1 MINNS
6 LSCFLP
12 LILLCDH
19 LLLGIYIKISFV
31 LHLVLFSERTDCNF
45 KNSRGRLLEPIKLQI
60 MKSYFLFIF
69 ILLSQF
75 SFGKGNTV
83 FFEGFK
89 TVVSLE
95 NKAINQL
102 NLKIGVENWNTEHSL
117 TKVPKIKKAK
127 IITLASLFNILNV
140 CLLLLFILVYFLLI
154 FLIQLVHKHYME
166 LE

>member
-1 MINNS
+1 
-6 LSCFLP
+6 
-12 LILLCDH
+12 
-19 LLLGIYIKISFV
+19 
-31 LHLVLFSERTDCNF
+31 
-45 KNSRGRLLEPIKLQI
+45 

-83 FFEGFK
+83 FFEGFT

-95 NKAINQL
+95 NIAINQL
-102 NLKIGVENWNTEHSL
+102 NFENWNTEHSL
-117 TKVPKIKKAK
+117 TKVPKIEKAK

>member
-1 MINNS
+1 
-6 LSCFLP
+6 
-12 LILLCDH
+12 
-19 LLLGIYIKISFV
+19 
-31 LHLVLFSERTDCNF
+31 
-45 KNSRGRLLEPIKLQI
+45 

-83 FFEGFK
+83 FFEGFT

-102 NLKIGVENWNTEHSL
+102 NLKVGIHNWNTDHSL
-117 TKVPKIKKAK
+117 TKVPKIEKAK